1 MFKVQISAI
10 SLGLFSLTQSPI
22 FQPERLYRGQSPLS
36 WEPASKQ
43 VSTIKSIM
51 EVQEWGEL
59 RCWDPLKGREVV
71 PMYPSFPKPSE

>member
-22 FQPERLYRGQSPLS
+22 FQPETEVSPLS